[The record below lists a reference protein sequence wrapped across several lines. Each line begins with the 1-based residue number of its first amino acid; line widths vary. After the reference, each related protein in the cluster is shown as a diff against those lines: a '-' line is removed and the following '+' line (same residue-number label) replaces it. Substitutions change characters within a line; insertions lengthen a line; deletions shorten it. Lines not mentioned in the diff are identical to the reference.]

1 MIEET
6 VAAAQSLHLDV
17 VRLEVRQS
25 ADLDAAFQLAVRERV
40 GAMVVV
46 PDPLFNTYVGKIA
59 ELSIKHRLPSI
70 AGQSGF
76 ASAGG
81 LITYGPSIT
90 DNWRR
95 SATYVDRILK
105 GRDLPVERPTRF
117 ELIVNKKTAR
127 AIGLSLPASILA
139 RADEVIE

>member
-1 MIEET
+1 
-6 VAAAQSLHLDV
+6 
-17 VRLEVRQS
+17 
-25 ADLDAAFQLAVRERV
+25 
-40 GAMVVV
+40 VVV
-46 PDPLFNTYVGKIA
+46 PDPLFNTYVRRIG

-81 LITYGPSIT
+81 RIAYGPSIT

-95 SATYVDRILK
+95 SATYIDRILK
-105 GRDLPVERPTRF
+105 GTKPGEIPVERPTGF

-127 AIGLSLPASILA
+127 AIGLTLRLPSWPG
-139 RADEVIE
+139 RTR

>member
-1 MIEET
+1 MAT
-6 VAAAQSLHLDV
+6 SMSRRRFL
-17 VRLEVRQS
+17 
-25 ADLDAAFQLAVRERV
+25 LAGQRI
-40 GAMVVV
+40 G
-46 PDPLFNTYVGKIA
+46 

-81 LITYGPSIT
+81 LIGYGPSIT
-90 DNWRR
+90 DSWRR

-105 GRDLPVERPTRF
+105 GTKPGELPVERPTPF